1 MRTLSLG
8 HALTDRIEEHT
19 LPVSLT
25 LLTSDEALIARRVD
39 PLPSGFLDRATMNF
53 QFSNHSWVLRVDGR
67 TVLVDPCTGNGRTGR
82 GPYFDGLDVPYLD
95 RLAAV
100 GVTPEAVDVVFC
112 THLHHDHCGWNTR
125 WSEGS
130 WVPTFPNADYVF
142 AEEEYRR
149 WDTERPAHSNGF
161 NPNVFD
167 ECVRPVAEAGLAKVV
182 PLPYEI
188 SPSLTV
194 EHAPG
199 HTLGHAVLGLNSGGV
214 RAYFTGD
221 AFHHPVQL
229 TRPELHLPGC
239 DDLETAVATRRALV
253 QRALDEDAFLF
264 PAHFPA
270 PHYGRLALDG
280 DEVRFVPGGAAHA
293 VGPQQPSV
301 TAELQPSREQ
311 A

>member
-8 HALTDRIEEHT
+8 HASVDRVEEHT

-25 LLTSDEALIARRVD
+25 FLTGDEALIARRVD
-39 PLPSGFLDRATMNF
+39 PLPGGFLDRATMNF
-53 QFSNHSWVLRVDGR
+53 RFSNHSWVLRVDGR
-67 TVLVDPCTGNGRTGR
+67 TVLVDLCTGNGRTGR

-95 RLAAV
+95 RLTAA
-100 GVTPEAVDVVFC
+100 GVSPETVDVVFC
-112 THLHHDHCGWNTR
+112 THFHHDHCGWNTR
-125 WSEGS
+125 QSEGR

-142 AEEEYRR
+142 AADEYRR
-149 WDTERPAHSNGF
+149 WDTARPPHPNDFS
-161 NPNVFD
+161 PNVFD
-167 ECVRPVAEAGLAKVV
+167 ECIRPVVEAGLARVV
-182 PLPYEI
+182 ALPYEI

-199 HTLGHAVLGLNSGGV
+199 HTLGHAVLGLDSGGV

-253 QRALDEDAFLF
+253 RRALDEDAFLF

-280 DEVRFVPGGAAHA
+280 DEVCFVPGGAIHTT
-293 VGPQQPSV
+293 VGSTQGG
-301 TAELQPSREQ
+301 A
-311 A
+311 

>member
-8 HALTDRIEEHT
+8 HALVDRVEEHT

-25 LLTSDEALIARRVD
+25 FLTGDEAFIARRVH

-53 QFSNHSWVLRVDGR
+53 TFSNHSWVLRVDGR

-95 RLAAV
+95 RLAAA
-100 GVTPEAVDVVFC
+100 GVSPEAVDIVFC
-112 THLHHDHCGWNTR
+112 THFHHDHCGWNTR
-125 WSEGS
+125 RSEGR
-130 WVPTFPNADYVF
+130 WVPTFPDADYVF
-142 AEEEYRR
+142 AADEYRR
-149 WDTERPAHSNGF
+149 WDTARPPHSNDF
-161 NPNVFD
+161 SPNVFD
-167 ECVRPVAEAGLAKVV
+167 ECIRPVAEAGLARVV

-199 HTLGHAVLGLNSGGV
+199 HTLGHAVLALDSAGV

-253 QRALDEDAFLF
+253 RRALDEDAFLF

-270 PHYGRLALDG
+270 PHHGRLALDG
-280 DEVRFVPGGAAHA
+280 DEVCFVPGGAIHTT
-293 VGPQQPSV
+293 VGSTQGG
-301 TAELQPSREQ
+301 A
-311 A
+311 